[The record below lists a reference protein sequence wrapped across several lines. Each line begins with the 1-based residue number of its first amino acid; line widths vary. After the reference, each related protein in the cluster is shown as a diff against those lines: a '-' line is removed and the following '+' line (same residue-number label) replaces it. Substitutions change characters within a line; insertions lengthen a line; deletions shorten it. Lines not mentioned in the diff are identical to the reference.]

1 MKYKL
6 FKGCLSVIFI
16 SCLFFYTGCIDE
28 CDGQEGEPTLYISF
42 ATEKRYTRVYGVGGK
57 EKDTYDYPSTQWH
70 VPVSIK
76 DDSTIVVFE
85 SSTGNDTLTIRYS
98 RTVKM
103 ESQRCGFRLFLDD
116 FEITEPTTFTQLP
129 DEVSYYTNELYVYID
144 E

>member
-57 EKDTYDYPSTQWH
+57 TTQPLLYLNP
-70 VPVSIK
+70 VPVTTPLLFAIAARLK
-76 DDSTIVVFE
+76 WNL
-85 SSTGNDTLTIRYS
+85 NDVASDFFSMTSKLQ
-98 RTVKM
+98 
-103 ESQRCGFRLFLDD
+103 SQPPLRGFRMK
-116 FEITEPTTFTQLP
+116 
-129 DEVSYYTNELYVYID
+129 
-144 E
+144 